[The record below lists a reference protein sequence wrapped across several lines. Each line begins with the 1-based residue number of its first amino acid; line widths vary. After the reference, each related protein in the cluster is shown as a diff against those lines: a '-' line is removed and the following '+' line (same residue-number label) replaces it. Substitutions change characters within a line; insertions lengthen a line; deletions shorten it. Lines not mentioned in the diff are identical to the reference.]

1 MPLDLGLAVPLF
13 LLCAAVIGVGGT
25 AMTSV
30 ADCLADRTGL
40 GEALI
45 GGVLLGVSTSLS
57 GTVTS
62 ISAAYEGHAALAV
75 ANGVGGIAVQTVF
88 LALGDLLYRRANL
101 EHAAASVTALVQ
113 LGLLLLMLGLAMA
126 AATAPPVALVG
137 LHPISVVLVGAY
149 VLGVRL
155 THQVQTTPMWYP
167 RRTAELRV
175 DQAEAD
181 PFPNLSTGALVL
193 RYAALV
199 VVLGLAGWG
208 IAQTGYAIVQAT
220 DLSQSFVGAAF
231 TATSTSLPELV
242 ITLAAV
248 RRGAL
253 QLAVSGIVGG
263 NTFDVLFLVLSDAA
277 YRGGSIYHAVG
288 TAEVFLIAWA
298 VVMSAVLLLGL
309 LHRERRGMG
318 AIGWESVTLVG
329 VYLAGMLVQV
339 WAVTGGG

>member
-13 LLCAAVIGVGGT
+13 LLCAAVIGVGGV

-40 GEALI
+40 GEALV

-88 LALGDLLYRRANL
+88 LAVGDLLYRRANL

-113 LGLLLLMLGLAMA
+113 LGLLLLLLGLAMA
-126 AATAPPVALVG
+126 AATAPEVAVLG
-137 LHPISVVLVGAY
+137 LHPINVVLVGGY
-149 VLGVRL
+149 ILGVRL
-155 THQVQTTPMWYP
+155 TRLVQDQPMWYP

-175 DQAEAD
+175 DRPEAD
-181 PFPNLSTGALVL
+181 PFPATRTPALVL
-193 RYAALV
+193 RYLALA
-199 VVLGLAGWG
+199 VVLGFAGWG
-208 IAQTGYAIVQAT
+208 IAKTGYAIVQET
-220 DLSQSFVGAAF
+220 GLSQSFVGAAF
-231 TATSTSLPELV
+231 TATTTSLPELV

-263 NTFDVLFLVLSDAA
+263 NTFDVLFLVLSDAG
-277 YRGGSIYHAVG
+277 YRAGSIYHAVG
-288 TAEVFLIAWA
+288 PMELFLIAWA
-298 VVMSAVLLLGL
+298 VVMNAVLLLGL
-309 LHRERRGMG
+309 LHREQRGVG
-318 AIGWESVTLVG
+318 RIGWESVTLIG
-329 VYLAGMLVQV
+329 VYLAGLLVQV
-339 WAVTGGG
+339 WGAAGG